1 MRHEVFHYLFK
12 YEVNLTFHQ
21 MTNNIFHRVKFIFIL
36 ARQLFKLRYLHV
48 KFDVHCREP
57 HNAQANMPALLN
69 IA

>member
-1 MRHEVFHYLFK
+1 
-12 YEVNLTFHQ
+12 
-21 MTNNIFHRVKFIFIL
+21 MTNNIFHRIKFIFIL